1 MKKFEN
7 SLIVRE
13 ESFECGLFPKVPKFN
28 KDNSVLILTGG
39 IIDDIIVRGNTTTKD
54 LRNGKYTKLV
64 EVSTDSYIKEIKFC
78 SMSKEMAYSFDV
90 YVKAVIQVKDPLRFY
105 HNRNID
111 VDAYFN
117 NLFSMDVKK
126 ITKKY
131 SILDFEGMDEELIRR
146 LAAYNTT
153 DEATGLGYQI
163 SAVHATPGEK
173 ATDYVEKYGQQLLNK
188 TLKEN
193 AHKLSE
199 GYNTNYEEAIKSAV
213 ISGEMTEL
221 EAIEKIEKHSYDVI
235 EKTMMMCE
243 SMKERGALTD
253 TDVAQIGR
261 KFISRIENNLIDK
274 KKEKDSNKNNFDK
287 YYDEED
293 DV

>member
-7 SLIVRE
+7 GLIVRE
-13 ESFECGLFPKVPKFN
+13 EKFECGLFPKVPKIS

-39 IIDDIIVRGNTTTKD
+39 IADDIIVRRNTTPKE
-54 LRNGKYTKLV
+54 LRDGKYTKLV

-90 YVKAVIQVKDPLRFY
+90 YVKAVIQVKDCLRFY
-105 HNRNID
+105 RNRNID

-131 SILDFEGMDEELIRR
+131 SILGFDGMDEELVST

-163 SAVHATPGEK
+163 SAVYAEPGEK
-173 ATDYVEKYGQQLLNK
+173 SQEYVQKYGQQLLNNG
-188 TLKEN
+188 LKES
-193 AHKLSE
+193 AQKLAE
-199 GYNTNYEEAIKSAV
+199 GYDLSYGSAIKSAV
-213 ISGEMTEL
+213 LRGEMTEL
-221 EAIEKIEKHSYDVI
+221 EAIERAEQHTYESIEKR
-235 EKTMMMCE
+235 MAMCQE
-243 SMKERGALTD
+243 MKGIGALTD
-253 TDVAQIGR
+253 AEVVQIGR
-261 KFISRIENNLIDK
+261 SYIPMMQNNGARIESPKTD
-274 KKEKDSNKNNFDK
+274 KNNYDK
-287 YYDEED
+287 YYDEEEN
-293 DV
+293 V